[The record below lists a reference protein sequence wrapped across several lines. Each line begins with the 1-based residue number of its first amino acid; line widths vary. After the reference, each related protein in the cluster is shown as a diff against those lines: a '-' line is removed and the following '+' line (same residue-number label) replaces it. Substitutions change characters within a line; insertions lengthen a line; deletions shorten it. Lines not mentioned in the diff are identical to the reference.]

1 MEGARISDYRDA
13 ALAFQRT
20 SGPGKKTRAFV
31 SFTLRYGK
39 VIWAIAILLAIPATW
54 RTVKLYANLKSDLE
68 ELLPRSAPSVVAI
81 DEMRARNSGLQY
93 LGVVVDTGTGT
104 DLAKGEKFLDD
115 LQARVEKYP
124 PDMVRSVRV
133 GTSDERQFVQNHA
146 PLYID
151 LDDLK
156 KIRERVETRR
166 DFEVSHASGTA
177 LDEDEPA
184 PPVDMSD
191 IEKKYESRIKKSD
204 TNKGEQSD
212 RFSSA
217 EKHVTLLTIEV
228 GGFSTGAE
236 KARALLQRVKQDVA
250 DLDPKKY
257 APGMR
262 VGYASDVAIS
272 VEELEALQADLSVA
286 SILVILAVMGVI
298 VLYYRWWKSIPVLI
312 PPLLLAAVY
321 AFAIASLPPFNISE
335 LNSNTAF
342 LGTIIIGNG
351 INFSLVF
358 LARYREE
365 RGRSESVERALELGL
380 WGARPGTLAAALAA
394 GASYASLI
402 ITEFRGFRQFGFI
415 GGLGMLTSWGAA
427 FLLVPSLLKW
437 LHKEKVKNET
447 PIAGSV
453 PPPRDSRPSVTV
465 ERRGSIMR
473 YVAKLTE
480 KAPGAIVAVTMIL
493 TVLAGIKVSHFD
505 STQLEYDFAKLRR
518 YDTWISGE
526 GYWGRRMDNL
536 LGRYVT
542 PTIIMF
548 DTPEQATIAEKKIR
562 DSFEHGTLKRYLAE
576 VRGADDVLPKDQDA
590 KIEEVK
596 AIREALTPAVRAAI
610 PEDKRNAL
618 DDVLGEKDLKAITLA
633 DLPATFLTG
642 LRERDGTVGRQVLV
656 FPKPNDFLWRAEAMK
671 EFVSTLR
678 ELSTDPSK
686 GRPGRVAG
694 SIPLTSDII
703 ESITRDAPIASSASL
718 AGVIVVVLLIIR
730 RPRATLYVIC
740 SLVIGV
746 LWLGGAT
753 MALGVK
759 INFAN
764 FIAFPITFGIGVDY
778 AVNVIARYEQDD
790 ETDVRGAI
798 MSTGGAVGLASLT
811 TIIGYSS
818 LLLAKTRAL
827 FYFGM
832 VAVMGEVS
840 CLTTAVI
847 ALPALLLLAQRLR
860 SDRARA

>member
-1 MEGARISDYRDA
+1 M
-13 ALAFQRT
+13 ALQRT

-31 SFTLRYGK
+31 SFTLKYGK
-39 VIWAIAILLAIPATW
+39 VLWVIAILLAIPATW

-68 ELLPRSAPSVVAI
+68 ELLPRDAPSVVAI

-93 LGVVVDTGTGT
+93 LGVVVDTETPAQ
-104 DLAKGEKFLDD
+104 LPQGEKFLDD
-115 LQARVEKYP
+115 LRARIEKYP
-124 PDMVRSVRV
+124 EEMVRSVRV
-133 GTSDERQFVQNHA
+133 GTSDERKFVQKHA
-146 PLYID
+146 PLYVD

-156 KIRERVETRR
+156 KIRERVEARR
-166 DFEVSHASGTA
+166 DYEVSHATGTA
-177 LDEDEPA
+177 LDEDEK
-184 PPVDMSD
+184 PPPIDMGD
-191 IEKKYESRIKKSD
+191 IEKKYDSRIKKSD
-204 TNKGEQSD
+204 NAADTD

-217 EKHVTLLTIEV
+217 EQHLTLLIVEV

-236 KARALLQRVKQDVA
+236 KARALLDRVKGDVK
-250 DLDPKKY
+250 DLQVTKY

-272 VEELEALQADLSVA
+272 VEELEALQNDLSIA
-286 SILVILAVMGVI
+286 SVLVVLAVMGVI
-298 VLYYRWWKSIPVLI
+298 ILYYRWWKSIPVLI

-321 AFAIASLPPFNISE
+321 AFAIASLPPFNITE

-342 LGTIIIGNG
+342 LGSIIFGNG
-351 INFSLVF
+351 INFSLVL

-365 RGRSESVERALELGL
+365 RGRTEGVERALELGI

-402 ITEFRGFRQFGFI
+402 ITEFRGFRQFGVI
-415 GGLGMLTSWGAA
+415 GGLGMLTSWGVAY
-427 FLLVPSLLKW
+427 LLIPSLLKW
-437 LHKEKVKNET
+437 LDQEKQTGEA
-447 PIAGSV
+447 PISGSI
-453 PPPRDSRPSVTV
+453 PPPRESRPSIMV

-473 YVAKLTE
+473 WVARLAE
-480 KAPGAIVAVTMIL
+480 SVPGTIVVVTMIL
-493 TVLAGIKVSHFD
+493 TVLAGWKVAHFD
-505 STQLEYDFAKLRR
+505 SSQLEYDFAKLRR
-518 YDTWISGE
+518 YDTWIAGE

-542 PTIIMF
+542 PTIVMF
-548 DTPEQATIAEKKIR
+548 DTPEQATVAEKKLR

-576 VRGADDVLPKDQDA
+576 VRGADDVLPKDQAA

-596 AIREALTPAVRAAI
+596 AIRDALTPAVRAAI
-610 PEDKRNAL
+610 PEDKRKSL
-618 DDVLGEKDLKAITLA
+618 DDTLGDENLAPITLA

-642 LRERDGTVGRQVLV
+642 LRERDGTIGKQVLV
-656 FPKPNDFLWRAEAMK
+656 FPKPNDFLWRAEAMH
-671 EFVSTLR
+671 EFVGELR
-678 ELSTDPSK
+678 SLSTDAK
-686 GRPGRVAG
+686 AGKPGRVAG
-694 SIPLTSDII
+694 SIPLTSDILD
-703 ESITRDAPIASSASL
+703 SIGRDAPVASIASL

-730 RPRATLYVIC
+730 RPRATIYVIG
-740 SLVIGV
+740 SLIIGV

-778 AVNVIARYEQDD
+778 AVNVMSRYEQDD
-790 ETDVRGAI
+790 ESDVRGAV
-798 MSTGGAVGLASLT
+798 MSTGGAVGLASMT

-827 FYFGM
+827 FYFGL

-840 CLTTAVI
+840 CLTTAVV
-847 ALPALLLLAQRLR
+847 ALPALLLLVQRLKKNE
-860 SDRARA
+860 RAKA